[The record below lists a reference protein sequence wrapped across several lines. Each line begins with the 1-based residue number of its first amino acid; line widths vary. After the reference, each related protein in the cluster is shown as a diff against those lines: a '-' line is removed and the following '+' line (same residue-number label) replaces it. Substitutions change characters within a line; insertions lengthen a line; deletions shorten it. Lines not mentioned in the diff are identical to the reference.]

1 MNLETLE
8 RKQRQ
13 LIVHS
18 FIYYHKND
26 NIWPDSKWD
35 KTAKE
40 VFGVRE
46 QETFKQS
53 KFYGVFKDF
62 DGCTGYNLANY
73 KWVDDSDPLNSQSY
87 EHHFN
92 WLAEYLLKIHVEKT

>member
-1 MNLETLE
+1 MNLSTLE

-26 NIWPDSKWD
+26 NIWSDGQWD

-40 VFGVRE
+40 IIPILN
-46 QETFKQS
+46 TPIAKKS
-53 KFYGVFKDF
+53 KFYEVFKDF

-73 KWVDDSDPLNSQSY
+73 KWVDNSDHLNTQSY
-87 EHHFN
+87 EHHFH
-92 WLAEYLLKIHVEKT
+92 WLAEYLLKMHEKT

>member
-1 MNLETLE
+1 MKLETLE

-18 FIYYHKND
+18 FIYYHKNGS
-26 NIWPDSKWD
+26 IWPDSKFD

-40 VFGVRE
+40 VYSVLSS
-46 QETFKQS
+46 ETAKQS
-53 KFYGVFKDF
+53 KFYEVFKDF

-73 KWVDDSDPLNSQSY
+73 KWVDESDPLNSQSY
-87 EHHFN
+87 EKHFN
-92 WLAEYLLKIHVEKT
+92 WLSEYLLKIHSE